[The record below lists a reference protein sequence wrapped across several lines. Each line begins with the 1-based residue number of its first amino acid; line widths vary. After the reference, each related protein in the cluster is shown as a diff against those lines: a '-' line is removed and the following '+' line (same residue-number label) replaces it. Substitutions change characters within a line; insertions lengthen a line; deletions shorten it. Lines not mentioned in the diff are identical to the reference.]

1 MTLKR
6 SLAILPLLLVA
17 LAVLIFAACGDDDD
31 GDATATPEDGATDA
45 PTLTGEPSGAHS
57 QVLQDVIDRGRLNCG
72 VNDSVPGFGNLLPDG
87 SFAGFD
93 IDYCRA
99 IAAAVLGDSE
109 AVDYTPLSASARLTA
124 VQTGQIDVLVRN
136 TTWTTTRDA
145 AEGLTYATTTFYD
158 GQGLMVRADSGFT
171 SVDDLATAPICVLE
185 GTTTEVNLATRLPNA
200 ENIPFKDNSLL
211 QQAFIDGRC
220 AGWTSDKSQL
230 AGRRSEFPAAEGG
243 PEALVILDETFSK
256 EPLGPVTIDNDD
268 QWSDIVNWVVI
279 GTIAAEEL
287 GVTSSNVGDMVAAP
301 PNVSV
306 ARLLGVGFDGG
317 AVTDTGLDVDVT
329 FMQDVLALVGNY
341 GEIYEANVTPIG
353 IERAGTLNALWSD
366 ADGGLIYS
374 PPFK

>member
-17 LAVLIFAACGDDDD
+17 LAVIVFAACGDDDD
-31 GDATATPEDGATDA
+31 DDATATPGDGTATA
-45 PTLTGEPSGAHS
+45 TAPSGSHS
-57 QVLQDVIDRGRLNCG
+57 QVLQNVLDRGRLNCG
-72 VNDSVPGFGNLLPDG
+72 VNDSVPGFGNLLADG

-99 IAAAVLGDSE
+99 IAAAVLGDAE

-171 SVDDLATAPICVLE
+171 SVDELATAPICVLE
-185 GTTTEVNLATRLPNA
+185 GTTTEVNLATRLPNS
-200 ENIPFKDNSLL
+200 ENIPFADNSLL

-220 AGWTSDKSQL
+220 EGWTSDKSQL
-230 AGRRSEFPAAEGG
+230 AGRRSEFPDDEGG
-243 PEALVILDETFSK
+243 PAALVILDETFSK

-287 GVTSSNVGDMVAAP
+287 GVTSANVSAMADAAP
-301 PNVSV
+301 SV
-306 ARLLGVGFDGG
+306 AIARLLGVGFEDG
-317 AVTDTGLDVDVT
+317 AVTDTGLDVAVT
-329 FMQDVLALVGNY
+329 FMQDVLAQVGNY
-341 GEIYEANVTPIG
+341 GEIYATNITPIG
-353 IERAGTLNALWSD
+353 IERAGTLNALWT
-366 ADGGLIYS
+366 DGGLIYS

>member
-6 SLAILPLLLVA
+6 SVAILPLLLIA
-17 LAVLIFAACGDDDD
+17 LAVLIFAACGDDDEEPTDTPD
-31 GDATATPEDGATDA
+31 GGTDA
-45 PTLTGEPSGAHS
+45 PTVTDEPTGSHS
-57 QVLQDVIDRGRLNCG
+57 QILQDVISRGRLNCG

-109 AVDYTPLSASARLTA
+109 LVDYTPLSASARLTA
-124 VQTGQIDVLVRN
+124 VQTGQIDVLIRN

-158 GQGLMVRADSGFT
+158 GQGMMVRADSGFT

-185 GTTTEVNLATRLPNA
+185 GTTTEVNLADRLPNA
-200 ENIPFKDNSLL
+200 ENVPFADNNLL

-220 AGWTSDKSQL
+220 DGWTSDKSQL
-230 AGRRSEFPAAEGG
+230 AGRRSEFPEAEGG
-243 PEALVILDETFSK
+243 PAALVILDETFSK
-256 EPLGPVTIDNDD
+256 EPLGPVTLQNDD
-268 QWSDIVNWVVI
+268 QWSDIVNWIVI

-287 GVTSSNVGDMVAAP
+287 GVTSANVSDMAAAAP
-301 PNVSV
+301 NISV
-306 ARLLGVGFDGG
+306 ARLLGVGFEGG
-317 AVTDTGLDVDVT
+317 EVTDTGLDVEVD
-329 FMQDVLALVGNY
+329 FMQDVLAQVGNY
-341 GEIYEANVTPIG
+341 GEIYAANVAPIG
-353 IERAGTLNALWSD
+353 IERAGTLNDLWT
-366 ADGGLIYS
+366 DGGLIYS

>member
-6 SLAILPLLLVA
+6 SVAILPLLLVG
-17 LAVLIFAACGDDDD
+17 LAVLVFAACGDDD
-31 GDATATPEDGATDA
+31 GDATETPSDGTAE
-45 PTLTGEPSGAHS
+45 PTLTDQPSGSHS
-57 QVLQDVIDRGRLNCG
+57 QILQDVLDRGRLRCG
-72 VNDSVPGFGNLLPDG
+72 VNDSVPGFGNLLADA

-109 AVDYTPLSASARLTA
+109 LVDYTPLSASARLTA
-124 VQTGQIDVLVRN
+124 VQTGQIDVLIRN

-158 GQGLMVRADSGFT
+158 GQGLMVRADSGYT

-200 ENIPFKDNSLL
+200 EQNSFADNNLL
-211 QQAFIDGRC
+211 QQAFIDGLC
-220 AGWTSDKSQL
+220 EGWTSDKSQL
-230 AGRRSEFPAAEGG
+230 AGRRSEFPADEGG

-256 EPLGPVTIDNDD
+256 EPLGPVTLQNDD
-268 QWSDIVNWVVI
+268 QWSDIVNWIVI

-287 GVTSSNVGDMVAAP
+287 GVTSANVADMAAAAP
-301 PNVSV
+301 SV
-306 ARLLGVGFDGG
+306 AIARLLGVGFEGG
-317 AVTDTGLDVDVT
+317 EVTDTGLDVDVT
-329 FMQDVLALVGNY
+329 FMQDVLAQVGNY
-341 GEIYEANVTPIG
+341 GEIYDANVAPIG
-353 IERAGTLNALWSD
+353 IVRAGTLNALWT
-366 ADGGLIYS
+366 DGGLIYS